1 MGEVK
6 NGKGYG
12 GGEWVDRGG
21 ERGMEGPTTRFT
33 ISGVTLRGAEVPVR
47 FSREGGKSAFSRP
60 RVYIA
65 RFSRCSFL
73 APCPRR
79 ELG

>member
-1 MGEVK
+1 MG
-6 NGKGYG
+6 GL
-12 GGEWVDRGG
+12 GG

-47 FSREGGKSAFSRP
+47 FSRARVEKARFSRP